1 MSFAH
6 RVSAQDVVSRKSL
19 TQQKKKK
26 KTTLKTF
33 VLYFIFK
40 NRAAYDVLVQGS
52 AGSFC
57 KGSDSTCFKLCGPR
71 GLWYLSAL
79 PLQLKRMEMD
89 ESLCPGKTFT
99 LWTLRCHLIFTR
111 RVVFFSFSFFFFSL
125 DQLKMETLF
134 LAHRL

>member
-1 MSFAH
+1 MWCQE
-6 RVSAQDVVSRKSL
+6 RVSPNR
-19 TQQKKKK
+19 KKKT
-26 KTTLKTF
+26 TTLKTF

-57 KGSDSTCFKLCGPR
+57 KGLDSTCFKLCGPR

-111 RVVFFSFSFFFFSL
+111 RVVFFSFSFFFSL